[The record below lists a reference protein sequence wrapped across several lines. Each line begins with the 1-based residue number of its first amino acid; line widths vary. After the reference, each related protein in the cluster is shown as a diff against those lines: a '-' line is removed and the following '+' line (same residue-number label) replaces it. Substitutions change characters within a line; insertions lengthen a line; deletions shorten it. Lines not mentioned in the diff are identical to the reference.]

1 MSLRSPP
8 SRIGDGVRVVG
19 TILIALHLFMSAWLV
34 VQFEGQYTEGRP
46 SPTKVKALVAI
57 DNEQTLIDVKM
68 ENSTRFFVYML
79 VRDYDEPINSTQPE
93 PSSSESSD
101 DVPASTESGDD
112 DIDWLKNGRKATL
125 VSLVLLCLS
134 ECLVFAGIPFKAT
147 LRAVFFAGVVACF
160 LVVMPTTYVLDLSGG
175 DGGDEEDDDEGEDTL
190 ADETF
195 VAQTE
200 QGSMAHEKTSVKPS
214 LLWTGVRFEMMFSGY
229 DLGLVEPENYSSV
242 RSEIPDANDTDSQ
255 SFVKFE
261 SNLDLK
267 YGKNLPSMFLIPLL
281 WFFFPSKSRDFIVA
295 EKTHLEQE

>member
-1 MSLRSPP
+1 MSLRPQP
-8 SRIGDGVRVVG
+8 SRIGGGVRIVG
-19 TILIALHLFMSAWLV
+19 TVLIALHLFMSAWLV

-79 VRDYDEPINSTQPE
+79 VRDYDEPKNSTQPE
-93 PSSSESSD
+93 PSSSEPSD
-101 DVPASTESGDD
+101 DTPATTESNDD

-134 ECLVFAGIPFKAT
+134 ECLVLAGIPFKAT
-147 LRAVFFAGVVACF
+147 LRAVLFAGVVACF
-160 LVVMPTTYVLDLSGG
+160 LVVMPTTYVLDLAGG
-175 DGGDEEDDDEGEDTL
+175 DDGDEEDDDDGEDTI

-200 QGSMAHEKTSVKPS
+200 QGSMAHEKTSVEPS
-214 LLWTGVRFEMMFSGY
+214 LLWTGIRFEMMFSGY
-229 DLGLVEPENYSSV
+229 DLGLVEPDNYSSV
-242 RSEIPDANDTDSQ
+242 RNEIPEAIDTDSQ

-261 SNLDLK
+261 SYLDLK

-281 WFFFPSKSRDFIVA
+281 WFFFPSRPRDSKDV
-295 EKTHLEQE
+295 ENLHLEQE

>member
-93 PSSSESSD
+93 PSSSESSE

-160 LVVMPTTYVLDLSGG
+160 LVVMPTTYVLELSGG

-214 LLWTGVRFEMMFSGY
+214 LLLTGVRFEMMFSGY